1 MHFLMLLFQMETD
14 QPILEIHLEIIHQAP
29 LLVQSIL
36 MEMVPLEASES
47 IIGQI
52 IYHWLMALE
61 LVQRSLVVLTNF
73 SHSTSYQQQVEI
85 KHTIQLLLM
94 VMVTLE
100 VNLINLVNMV
110 EDVEV
115 EMEMEMFN
123 KELPQVSLLQSEM
136 MASMFKAKMIRKYTQ

>member
-1 MHFLMLLFQMETD
+1 
-14 QPILEIHLEIIHQAP
+14 
-29 LLVQSIL
+29 
-36 MEMVPLEASES
+36 
-47 IIGQI
+47 
-52 IYHWLMALE
+52 
-61 LVQRSLVVLTNF
+61 
-73 SHSTSYQQQVEI
+73 
-85 KHTIQLLLM
+85 M

>member
-1 MHFLMLLFQMETD
+1 METD

>member
-1 MHFLMLLFQMETD
+1 MLLFQMETD

>member
-1 MHFLMLLFQMETD
+1 MLLFQMEMD

-61 LVQRSLVVLTNF
+61 LVQHSLVVLTNF